1 MSADKHSDYFAQ
13 FAASHAIRQ
22 VECVFPDI
30 TGFPRGKIMRAA
42 DVVAGKELRIAQAII
57 LQTVTG
63 EYPDDSIIGEADGDA
78 RLIPDMST
86 LRRLPWSPARAWL
99 IHDCVGFDDA
109 PKQFA
114 PRNVLKRVLG
124 RYRELGL
131 LPVVA
136 PELEFYLF
144 ARDGRE
150 ATGFTMPAMR
160 GGCREVKQSAYSVE
174 SANELRA
181 FWTELYDAFEQLEI
195 HTDTWLHEMGPSQFE
210 INLFHGDP
218 LAMADQVLLFKYALR
233 EVAARHGLYAVF
245 MAKPL
250 AGRDGSSM
258 HLHQSIVDAAGGNL
272 FSAAGG
278 EASAAFYAF
287 IGGSQR
293 YLPDFMPLFAPHINS
308 WRRYVHGSMAPINME
323 WGENNRTIALRVPL
337 SGPTARRVENRVPG
351 SDANPYLAIAASLA
365 CGLYGI
371 EHAVE
376 ARAPVHLDSG
386 YSRPREIPR
395 GLESALERFQASA
408 VAREMLGSIF
418 VDAFC
423 SVKDVEL
430 DHGMN
435 EVSEWDRR
443 YLTLQ
448 T

>member
-1 MSADKHSDYFAQ
+1 
-13 FAASHAIRQ
+13 
-22 VECVFPDI
+22 
-30 TGFPRGKIMRAA
+30 MRAA
-42 DVVAGKELRIAQAII
+42 DVAAGKELRIAQAII

-63 EYPDDSIIGEADGDA
+63 QYPDDSIIGEADGDA

-86 LRRLPWSPARAWL
+86 LRRLPWSSARAWL
-99 IHDCVGFDDA
+99 IHDCVGFDGA
-109 PKQFA
+109 PIPFA
-114 PRNVLKRVLG
+114 PRNVLKRVLE
-124 RYRELGL
+124 RYRDKGWQ
-131 LPVVA
+131 PVVA

-144 ARDGRE
+144 ARDGQE
-150 ATGFTMPAMR
+150 VSGFNMPAMR

-174 SANELRA
+174 SANELKD
-181 FWTELYDAFEQLEI
+181 FWTELYAVFEQLEI
-195 HTDTWLHEMGPSQFE
+195 STDTWLHEMGPSQFE

-218 LAMADQVLLFKYALR
+218 LVMADQVLLFKYALR
-233 EVAARHGLYAVF
+233 EVAAHHGLYAVF

-258 HLHQSIVDAAGGNL
+258 HLHQSIVDAAGNNI
-272 FSAAGG
+272 FSQADG

-293 YLPDFMPLFAPHINS
+293 TLPDCMPLFAPHLNS
-308 WRRYVHGSMAPINME
+308 WRRYVRGKMAPINME

-337 SGPTARRVENRVPG
+337 SGPAARRVENRVPG
-351 SDANPYLAIAASLA
+351 SDANPYLAMAASLA

-371 EHAVE
+371 EHAIE
-376 ARAPVHLDSG
+376 ARAPIHISSG
-386 YSRPREIPR
+386 YSQPREIPR
-395 GLESALERFQASA
+395 SLESALERFQASA
-408 VAREMLGSIF
+408 VAREMLGDVF

>member
-1 MSADKHSDYFAQ
+1 MSADTDHFAQ
-13 FAASHAIRQ
+13 FAASHEIRQ
-22 VECVFPDI
+22 VECVFPDV

-42 DVVAGKELRIAQAII
+42 DVAAGKELRIAQAII
-57 LQTVTG
+57 LQTITG
-63 EYPDDSIIGEADGDA
+63 EYPDDAIIGAADGDA

-86 LRRLPWSPARAWL
+86 LRALPWAPGRAWL
-99 IHDCVGFDDA
+99 IHDCTDLDGA
-109 PKQFA
+109 PKPFA

-124 RYRELGL
+124 RYRDRGL
-131 LPVVA
+131 FPVVA

-150 ATGFTMPAMR
+150 ATGFTLPALR

-174 SANELRA
+174 SANELSE
-181 FWTELYDAFEQLEI
+181 FWAELYDAFEALEI
-195 HTDTWLHEMGPSQFE
+195 RTDTWLHEMGPSQFE

-218 LAMADQVLLFKYALR
+218 LVMADQVLLFKLVLR

-258 HLHQSIVDAAGGNL
+258 HLHQSIVDAAGNNI

-278 EASAAFYAF
+278 EASPAFFAF

-293 YLPDFMPLFAPHINS
+293 CLPDFMPLFAPHLNS
-308 WRRYVHGSMAPINME
+308 WRRYVHGSMAPINLE

-337 SGPTARRVENRVPG
+337 SGPAARRVENRVPG

-371 EHAVE
+371 EHGIA
-376 ARAPVHLDSG
+376 AREPIHIDSG

-395 GLESALERFQASA
+395 SLDGALERFQASA
-408 VAREMLGSIF
+408 VAREMLGDLF

-435 EVSEWDRR
+435 EVSDWDRR

-448 T
+448 A